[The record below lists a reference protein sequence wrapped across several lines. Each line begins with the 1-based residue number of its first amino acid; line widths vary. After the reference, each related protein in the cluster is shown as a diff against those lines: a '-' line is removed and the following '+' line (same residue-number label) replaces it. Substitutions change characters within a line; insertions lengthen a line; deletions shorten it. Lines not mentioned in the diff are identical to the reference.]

1 MALRRVLAFVDRPRE
16 RFEEAAAFWTAVTGT
31 RLSPR
36 RGDDGEFATLLPE
49 SGDACVKLQAVGGGG
64 GAHLDLEVDD
74 VRAAVAGAV
83 ALGADVAADHG
94 DWAVLRSPEGR
105 AFCLVPSERAPE
117 ERAPEERVSWEGAA
131 RRPPVFGGTR
141 LDQVCL
147 DIAPGAYEEEVA
159 FWAALI
165 GWPPR
170 RGSLPEFTVL
180 AMPGM
185 PVRVLLQR
193 LGEGPGRS
201 AHIDLACADAEAA
214 RLLHERHGAVFV
226 ARGRRWI
233 VMRDPAGGVY
243 CLTERDPETGALLP

>member
-1 MALRRVLAFVDRPRE
+1 MAVRRVLAFIDRPRE
-16 RFEEAAAFWTAVTGT
+16 RFGEAAAFWTAVTGT

-36 RGDDGEFATLLPE
+36 RGDCGEFATLLPE
-49 SGDACVKLQAVGGGG
+49 TGDACVKIQAVGDGG

-74 VRAAVAGAV
+74 VRAATTRAV
-83 ALGADVAADHG
+83 ALGAAVAGDHG

-105 AFCLVPSERAPE
+105 AFCLVPG
-117 ERAPEERVSWEGAA
+117 EGTT
-131 RRPPVFGGTR
+131 RRPPVFAGTR

-159 FWAALI
+159 FWAALT

-185 PVRVLLQR
+185 PVRILLQR

-201 AHIDLACADAEAA
+201 AHVDLACADPDTA
-214 RLLHERHGAVFV
+214 RVRHERHGAVLV
-226 ARGRRWI
+226 ARGRHWL
-233 VMRDPAGGVY
+233 VMRDPVGGVY
-243 CLTERDPETGALLP
+243 CLTRRDPVTGSLPG